1 METVATNAEAIKLV
15 LAEFKKLGKAAEL
28 RGFEIP
34 KAVIL
39 ESEAWTAENG
49 LMTPALKVK
58 RPACKAKYET
68 VFNDLYNRLGK
79 LEMPSVD
86 LVVAQILKSVQD
98 GPLDDTRSHASGGS
112 NFTGMR

>member
-1 METVATNAEAIKLV
+1 MDSIATNSAVIKMI

-39 ESEAWTAENG
+39 ESEIWTAENG

-58 RPACKAKYET
+58 RPACKAKYEY
-68 VFNDLYNRLGK
+68 VLNYLCNRLGK
-79 LEMPSVD
+79 MEMPSVD
-86 LVVAQILKSVQD
+86 AVVA
-98 GPLDDTRSHASGGS
+98 
-112 NFTGMR
+112 